1 MTPVHHKPLTW
12 VKRAGPLPD
21 NVLVAGHD
29 KNGVAFGVCRSMSRE
44 GKLISGKVRIDNA
57 KACFAHNGKEISVD
71 QYEVLLADKGANERL
86 AWIPAS
92 DGEVP
97 TGAIVVTDNGGDDN
111 DFVARAIMESNL
123 IPGRVS
129 KAEESC
135 LVALDG
141 NSFPIKKYE
150 VLCVKAFSF
159 PEDKPLVRSD

>member
-1 MTPVHHKPLTW
+1 MSPVLHKPLTW
-12 VKRAGPLPD
+12 VKRTGSLPK

-57 KACFAHNGKEISVD
+57 KACFAHNGKEVVID
-71 QYEVLLADKGANERL
+71 QYEVLVADAGEDWL
-86 AWIPAS
+86 TWISAS

-97 TGAIVVTDNGGDDN
+97 TGAVVVTDNGSDEN
-111 DFVARAIMESNL
+111 DFVARAILESNL
-123 IPGRVS
+123 VPGRVI
-129 KAEESC
+129 KAEECC

-141 NSFPIKKYE
+141 KCFPVKKYE

-159 PEDKPLVRSD
+159 PEDEPLVRKD